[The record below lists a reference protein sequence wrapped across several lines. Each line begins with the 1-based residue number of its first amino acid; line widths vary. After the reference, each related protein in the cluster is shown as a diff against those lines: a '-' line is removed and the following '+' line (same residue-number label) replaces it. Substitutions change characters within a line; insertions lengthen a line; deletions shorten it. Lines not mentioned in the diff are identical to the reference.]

1 MNEINYKVFLLVLF
15 LTFSFKV
22 VQAQNEDKIFLSG
35 SLNLDANNLSN
46 NLPELKAPVID
57 ISNGGKKSRLLAGVL
72 SAVLPGAGEFYAE
85 SYLKAGILFT
95 VEVAAIATALIY
107 NRKGDNQTN
116 SFQNYA
122 NQDWSIAK
130 YAAWTLQHVND
141 INAGATID
149 PKNYKI
155 FGNNVDWTQ
164 LGATTNW
171 SQYNGLINRSELNRL
186 ETDLGDGYSHQ
197 LPAFGEQQYYELIG
211 KYPQYSHGWSTAN
224 FGDTD
229 FHTLTQQFLLY
240 AHARGLANSYYTTGS
255 TAIIVIY
262 VNHFLSI
269 FDAIWSVDNFNKS
282 LAINFRVQ
290 NGNLADRIDLV
301 PTLNLSYSF

>member
-1 MNEINYKVFLLVLF
+1 MNQIGIKVFLLAVIY
-15 LTFSFKV
+15 TFSFNV
-22 VQAQNEDKIFLSG
+22 VQAQIKNKIPLSG
-35 SLNLDANNLSN
+35 NLNLDAITLSANLPKLKTPEINLSN
-46 NLPELKAPVID
+46 GE
-57 ISNGGKKSRLLAGVL
+57 KKSRLLAGVL
-72 SAVLPGAGEFYAE
+72 SAILPGAGEFYAE
-85 SYLKAGILFT
+85 RYLKAGILFT
-95 VEVAAIATALIY
+95 VEAAAIATALIY

-130 YAAWTLQHVND
+130 YAAWTMQHVSD
-141 INAGATID
+141 ISPGTNID

-155 FGNNVDWTQ
+155 FANVDGTT
-164 LGATTNW
+164 LGANTPW
-171 SQYNGLINRSELNRL
+171 SQFNGLVNRSELNRL

-197 LPAFGEQQYYELIG
+197 LPAAGEQQYYELIG

-255 TAIIVIY
+255 TAIIVVY

-269 FDAIWSVDNFNKS
+269 FDAIWSVDNYNKS
-282 LAINFRVQ
+282 LAVNFRVQ
-290 NGNLADRIDLV
+290 SGNVADRIDLV
-301 PTLNLSYSF
+301 PTLNFSYSF

>member
-1 MNEINYKVFLLVLF
+1 MNQIGIKVFLLTVIYA
-15 LTFSFKV
+15 FSFNV
-22 VQAQNEDKIFLSG
+22 VQAQNKNKIPLSG
-35 SLNLDANNLSN
+35 NLNLDAITLSANLPKLKTPEINLSN
-46 NLPELKAPVID
+46 GE
-57 ISNGGKKSRLLAGVL
+57 KKSRLLAGVL
-72 SAVLPGAGEFYAE
+72 SAILPGAGEFYAE

-95 VEVAAIATALIY
+95 VEAAAIATALIY

-141 INAGATID
+141 INAGANID

-155 FGNNVDWTQ
+155 FGNVDGTQ
-164 LGATTNW
+164 LGANTNW
-171 SQYNGLINRSELNRL
+171 SQYNGLVNRSELNRL

-197 LPAFGEQQYYELIG
+197 LPAAGEQQYYELIG

-255 TAIIVIY
+255 TAIIVVY

-269 FDAIWSVDNFNKS
+269 FDAIWSVDNYNKS
-282 LAINFRVQ
+282 LAVNFRVQ
-290 NGNLADRIDLV
+290 SGNVADRIDLV
-301 PTLNLSYSF
+301 PTLNFSYSF

>member
-1 MNEINYKVFLLVLF
+1 MNHIKIKILLLSVMIVFSLKVIY
-15 LTFSFKV
+15 
-22 VQAQNEDKIFLSG
+22 AQNEKVVPLSG
-35 SLNLDANNLSN
+35 NLLLDANN
-46 NLPELKAPVID
+46 
-57 ISNGGKKSRLLAGVL
+57 ISNYSPAIRTNLINLSTNEKKSRILAGVL
-72 SAVLPGAGEFYAE
+72 SGILPGAGEFYAG
-85 SYLKAGILFT
+85 SYVKAGILFT
-95 VEVAAIATALIY
+95 IEAAAIATALIY
-107 NRKGDNQTN
+107 TRKGDNQTV

-130 YAAWTLQHVND
+130 YAAWTMQHVND
-141 INAGATID
+141 ISPGGNID
-149 PKNYKI
+149 PKSYKI
-155 FGNNVDWTQ
+155 FGNNVDGTT
-164 LGATTNW
+164 LGANTNW
-171 SQYNGLINRSELNRL
+171 SQYNGLVNRSELNRL

-197 LPAFGEQQYYELIG
+197 LPAAGEQQYYELIG

-224 FGDTD
+224 FADTD

-269 FDAIWSVDNFNKS
+269 FDAIWSVDNYNRS
-282 LAINFRVQ
+282 LTMNFRVQ

-301 PTLNLSYSF
+301 PTINFSYNF